1 MVLNKGIY
9 TLKRTKDS
17 DEPSSSHS
25 RSSLSE
31 ISLTFFDNQP
41 PIGENNLSYVKRR
54 WEIIEEGAKAYAE
67 RLKLKTPEK
76 LQSFRA
82 NSRTICRAKT
92 SRLPASKETCNLRAH
107 SPASSTA
114 STQELVET
122 CWKEE
127 PPDKNKYNDET
138 NDVITDLYKIQ
149 CIASTYAVGAASR
162 RQG

>member
-9 TLKRTKDS
+9 TLKKRTKDS

-76 LQSFRA
+76 LQSFA
-82 NSRTICRAKT
+82 QILALFSALKFPAF
-92 SRLPASKETCNLRAH
+92 RLPKRRVSCVRAH
-107 SPASSTA
+107 QLAQRRLP
-114 STQELVET
+114 
-122 CWKEE
+122 
-127 PPDKNKYNDET
+127 KNRLKP
-138 NDVITDLYKIQ
+138 
-149 CIASTYAVGAASR
+149 VGKR
-162 RQG
+162 NRQTKLNMMMRQMMFLRIFIR